1 MTHPPKQD
9 GPPDRGGP
17 IERGSDLHRLLEM
30 VAEAIARSRARGV
43 PETTERSDA
52 ERPEGESDAGPPAPG
67 A

>member
-17 IERGSDLHRLLEM
+17 IERDSDLHRLLEM
-30 VAEAIARSRARGV
+30 VAEAIARSRARESR
-43 PETTERSDA
+43 ETTERSDA
-52 ERPEGESDAGPPAPG
+52 VQPEGESDADPPAPG

>member
-1 MTHPPKQD
+1 MAHPPKQD

-30 VAEAIARSRARGV
+30 VAEAIARSRARGAR
-43 PETTERSDA
+43 ETTGRPDA
-52 ERPEGESDAGPPAPG
+52 ERLAGESNSDPPAPG